1 MKTPIIGTMRTAR
14 IVCLLPVGV
23 LAWAVSS
30 GSMPSPQPPAFDV
43 VIRGGMVY
51 DGTGAAGRRADVG
64 LRGDHIA
71 GVGDLQGATA
81 TTVVNAD
88 GRSQGELREGVTTQ
102 IMGEGDSMGPLT
114 PEMKKRRVE
123 MMGDIKY
130 DITWTTLA
138 EYLKDLE
145 RRGVAQN
152 VASFVGATTIREH
165 VI

>member
-64 LRGDHIA
+64 LRGDRIA
-71 GVGDLQGATA
+71 GVGDLEGATA
-81 TTVVNAD
+81 TTVVNAAGLAVAPGFINMLSWSTDSLIAD

-130 DITWTTLA
+130 DITWTT
-138 EYLKDLE
+138 
-145 RRGVAQN
+145 
-152 VASFVGATTIREH
+152 
-165 VI
+165 